1 MTPKPTSAV
10 IMAAAY
16 TAAVLGMGY
25 AAFGLVTML
34 VFTAGFLGGLLLW
47 LMLPTRGTWSDVRVP
62 FWVTM
67 LLFLA
72 HRVEEKQSGF
82 FAMLSEVTGV
92 PTPDATSP
100 IVVTLVLFSV
110 GGWLCAPW
118 LMKHKQAVG
127 QYFAWTFFASMGIT
141 ELAHWFVCSPSSKE
155 AAFIPCQAYGAS
167 FFLRQ
172 QLGGEHYACAATSVA
187 TKPGVPLG
195 RTSRFAL
202 PRLSSDWSP
211 GGLALPPSHPSRMAY
226 RQVAAGR

>member
-141 ELAHWFVCSPSSKE
+141 ELAHWFVFPFLQGSGVHPVPGMWSVLLLAP
-155 AAFIPCQAYGAS
+155 AAWWGA
-167 FFLRQ
+167 LR
-172 QLGGEHYACAATSVA
+172 LRGNI
-187 TKPGVPLG
+187 G
-195 RTSRFAL
+195 R
-202 PRLSSDWSP
+202 D
-211 GGLALPPSHPSRMAY
+211 
-226 RQVAAGR
+226 